1 MFLLVRI
8 RAPGRRLST
17 LPQRLDSIAFNP
29 NRIGVEHSLVVSGG
43 GGGGGA
49 QVKPC
54 LCFNLLIGRI
64 LNFVLKL

>member
-29 NRIGVEHSLVVSGG
+29 NRMWVKHSLVVSGG
-43 GGGGGA
+43 GGGRKLSH
-49 QVKPC
+49 VSVLTC
-54 LCFNLLIGRI
+54 LLVEF
-64 LNFVLKL
+64 